1 MLKEMFSICMFFLE
15 FFLKIIVINVINI
28 FICFYFLFIILK
40 NLIKLEENF
49 YERNKNYKI

>member
-49 YERNKNYKI
+49 YDRNKNYKI